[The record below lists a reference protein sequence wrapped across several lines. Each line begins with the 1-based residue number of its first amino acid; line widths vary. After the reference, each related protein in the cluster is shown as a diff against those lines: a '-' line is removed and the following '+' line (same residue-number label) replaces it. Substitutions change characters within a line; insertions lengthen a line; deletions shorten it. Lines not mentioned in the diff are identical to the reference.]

1 MMILMFLLLTD
12 FKDWN
17 KLRQRNHKEKEII
30 KVFELIEKDHWNK
43 RAGIILSII
52 LSVRREAAWNP
63 SAFQRKCASFSRYY
77 TP

>member
-12 FKDWN
+12 FEDWN

-43 RAGIILSII
+43 RAHIILSII
-52 LSVRREAAWNP
+52 LSVRREAAWTP
-63 SAFQRKCASFSRYY
+63 SAF
-77 TP
+77 